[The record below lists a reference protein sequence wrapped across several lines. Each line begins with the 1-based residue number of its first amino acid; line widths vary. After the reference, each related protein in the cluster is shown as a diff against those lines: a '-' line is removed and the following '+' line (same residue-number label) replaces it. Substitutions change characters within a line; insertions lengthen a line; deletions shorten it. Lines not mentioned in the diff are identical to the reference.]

1 MQIAVLA
8 WGSLIWDQRDLMLA
22 GPFTPNGPTLP
33 LEFSRVSR
41 DRRLTLVID
50 EARGTACTTYVAPSI
65 FSDLEEAIDSLR
77 RREGMPGPAGVGFVD
92 SRDRR
97 RGETASQRHPRAVVA
112 IERWAMRTD
121 YRAVIWTAL
130 ASNFH
135 EPDQAGVPFSV
146 EAALA
151 YFATLDGPHLENAL
165 RYIRKAPPEIRVPLR
180 EAVDRRWPS
189 D

>member
-1 MQIAVLA
+1 MRIAVLA
-8 WGSLIWDQRDLMLA
+8 WGSLVWDRRDLMLA
-22 GPFTPNGPTLP
+22 GEFEPTGPSLP

-50 EARGTACTTYVAPSI
+50 EARGTPCTTYAAPSI
-65 FSDLEEAIDSLR
+65 FSDLDEAIDNLR
-77 RREGMPGPAGVGFVD
+77 RREDMPGPAGVGFVD
-92 SRDRR
+92 AHDRR
-97 RGETASQRHPRAVVA
+97 RGDTARQRHPHAVVA
-112 IERWAMRTD
+112 IEDWAMRAG

-135 EPDQAGVPFSV
+135 EPDRAGAPFSV

-151 YFATLDGPHLENAL
+151 YLAALDGPCLEVAL
-165 RYIRKAPPEIRVPLR
+165 RYFRNAPQEIRSALR

>member
-1 MQIAVLA
+1 MRIAILA
-8 WGSLIWDQRDLMLA
+8 WGSLVWDRRDLMLA
-22 GPFTPNGPTLP
+22 GPFKPAGPSLP

-50 EARGTACTTYVAPSI
+50 EDRGTPCKTYVAPSI
-65 FSDLEEAIDSLR
+65 HSDLDAAIENLR
-77 RREGMPGPAGVGFVD
+77 KREDMPGPAGIGFVD
-92 SRDRR
+92 TYDRT
-97 RGETASQRHPRAVVA
+97 RGDAGWERHPRAVST
-112 IERWAMRTD
+112 IESWAMRAG

-135 EPDQAGVPFSV
+135 EPDMAGMPFSV
-146 EAALA
+146 ENAVAYLAALERDR
-151 YFATLDGPHLENAL
+151 LDNAL
-165 RYIRKAPPEIRVPLR
+165 RYFRKAPPEIQCPLR

>member
-1 MQIAVLA
+1 MRIAVLG
-8 WGSLIWDQRDLMLA
+8 WGSLIWDKRDLMLA
-22 GPFTPNGPTLP
+22 GPFEPVGPTLP

-50 EARGTACTTYVAPSI
+50 EERGTACPTYVAPST
-65 FSDLEEAIDSLR
+65 FSDLDEAIDNQR

-97 RGETASQRHPRAVVA
+97 RSETASQRHPRAVVA
-112 IERWAMRTD
+112 IESWARRAD

-135 EPDQAGVPFSV
+135 EPDAAGMPFSV

-151 YFATLDGPHLENAL
+151 YLAALDGPRLESAL
-165 RYIRKAPPEIRVPLR
+165 RYIRKAPPEIRSPLR